1 MEKTVSAV
9 LVAAGSSTR
18 MGFDKLSFDLGGE
31 TVLHRSIR
39 AFAQCPQVT
48 ELVLVAGKNRD
59 FVAQQAADCPKP
71 VQIVAGGATRAESA
85 KNGVLAAHGELVAVH
100 DAARPFVSA
109 SVITAALEAAARDAR
124 YAFLRSLN
132 GKIATAHTA
141 DDNAE
146 TVIMRMIRGTGLKG
160 LGAIAPVSGNVIRPM
175 LLINRQEVEKFLLAW
190 GLPHRE
196 DSSNASDAFLRNRI
210 RHTVMPLLKSENPRL
225 AENLSLMALRLREDE
240 DFLAAQSD
248 FPTLPGVQTLR
259 AMPKAQ
265 RSRCIERF
273 LKDSG
278 VREPEDSHIS
288 AVEGLL
294 FSDKPSAR
302 VNLPGGVTVSR
313 EYDRLEAWTHKP
325 RPEPVALTCPGETVY
340 GDYRVTCTPADK
352 IVNTPDTFTVCPV
365 GTLTL
370 RPRESGDVIRLSGGT
385 KSLKKLFIDRKI
397 PAAMRERIPV
407 LCDEQGI
414 LGVYSIGVHADRA
427 AGELPAV
434 TVHFDVDI
442 PESSDD

>member
-1 MEKTVSAV
+1 
-9 LVAAGSSTR
+9 
-18 MGFDKLSFDLGGE
+18 
-31 TVLHRSIR
+31 
-39 AFAQCPQVT
+39 
-48 ELVLVAGKNRD
+48 
-59 FVAQQAADCPKP
+59 
-71 VQIVAGGATRAESA
+71 
-85 KNGVLAAHGELVAVH
+85 
-100 DAARPFVSA
+100 
-109 SVITAALEAAARDAR
+109 
-124 YAFLRSLN
+124 
-132 GKIATAHTA
+132 
-141 DDNAE
+141 
-146 TVIMRMIRGTGLKG
+146 
-160 LGAIAPVSGNVIRPM
+160 M
-175 LLINRQEVEKFLLAW
+175 LLVNRQEVEEFLLAW

-240 DFLAAQSD
+240 DFLSAQSD
-248 FPTLPGVQTLR
+248 FLTLPGVQTLKS
-259 AMPKAQ
+259 MPKAQ

-313 EYDRLEAWTHKP
+313 EYDRLEARTHKP
-325 RPEPVALTCPGETVY
+325 RPEPVALTGETVY
-340 GDYRVTCTPADK
+340 GDYHVTCTPADK

-370 RPRESGDVIRLSGGT
+370 RPRESGDTIRLSGGT